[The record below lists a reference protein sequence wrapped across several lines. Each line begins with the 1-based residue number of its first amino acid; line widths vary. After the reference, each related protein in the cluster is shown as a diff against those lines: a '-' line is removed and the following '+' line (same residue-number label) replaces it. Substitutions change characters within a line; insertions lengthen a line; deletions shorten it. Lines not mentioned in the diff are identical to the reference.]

1 MSYQIGQIV
10 KQNISNFMTNL
21 PFHAPTGED
30 VLRTAGFANKIF
42 TDYSIELDS
51 GYFEANQTYYLRF
64 SIKRIESD
72 DERFKL
78 TEYRNENMADDPRVM
93 NIKLELFK
101 NSGSQTGGVHQLGTY
116 QVIQSSIVIEPYILD
131 SNGVALNT
139 PEASFEV
146 VFTPNDNYRF
156 LGFVLSRSNYDYFK
170 AVDLTQDYQTL
181 DPNAKPRDDVRTNI
195 NFENKDEDPNNEKG
209 DLSLIVDILPKGTIS
224 YVDKIGVQTRPG
236 TLVCINRE
244 PFRVG
249 RSGTLEINNGV
260 PISFFGI
267 VAPNGSDTNNI
278 DKFILDYA
286 WNE

>member
-1 MSYQIGQIV
+1 MSYRIGQIV
-10 KQNISNFMTNL
+10 KQNISNFMTEL
-21 PFHAPTGED
+21 DFHVPTGED
-30 VLRTAGFANKIF
+30 ILRTAGFANKIF

-78 TEYRNENMADDPRVM
+78 TEYRNENIADDPRVM

-116 QVIQSSIVIEPYILD
+116 QVIQSSIVIEPYLP
-131 SNGVALNT
+131 SLNT

-195 NFENKDEDPNNEKG
+195 QWKDKG
-209 DLSLIVDILPKGTIS
+209 DLSLIVDILPKETIS

-267 VAPNGSDTNNI
+267 VAPNGSDANNI

>member
-1 MSYQIGQIV
+1 MSYRIGQIV
-10 KQNISNFMTNL
+10 KSNVVTYMSKED
-21 PFHAPTGED
+21 FHAPTGENI
-30 VLRTAGFANKIF
+30 LRTAGFANKIF
-42 TDYSIELDS
+42 TDYSIELDNDKL
-51 GYFEANQTYYLRF
+51 FQANETYYLRF
-64 SIKRIESD
+64 SIKRIEKTD
-72 DERFKL
+72 TRFNLGDYDPTNKA
-78 TEYRNENMADDPRVM
+78 NDPRVM
-93 NIKLELFK
+93 SIKLQLFK
-101 NSGSQTGGVHQLGTY
+101 NSGSQTQGVHQLGTY
-116 QVIQSSIVIEPYILD
+116 QVIQSNILVEPYIP
-131 SNGVALNT
+131 GLNT
-139 PEASFEV
+139 RQASFEV

-170 AVDLTQDYQTL
+170 AVDLDQDYQSL

-209 DLSLIVDILPKGTIS
+209 DLSIVQDILPR
-224 YVDKIGVQTRPG
+224 YANKIGIQTRPG

-267 VAPNGSDTNNI
+267 IAPNGSDASNI